1 MRAQMAAFL
10 QFLRDEQHYAEN
22 TITAYQSDLAQFV
35 RFADGWGN
43 ASDKQWSDV
52 SVEMV
57 DDYIDSLYRDA
68 YAASTVVRKVATIK
82 SILNYLQA
90 PGGGRSSL
98 AKKLA
103 KLSLVK
109 HQPKSLSRDEVER
122 LLSMPCQR
130 KPGSA
135 RSLRDSALLS
145 LLYTTG
151 MRVSEAVMLNVSALH
166 LDECYVTCGEASG
179 RYAGSL
185 CLTIRSPSCGA
196 TWPRR
201 EAAWFGI
208 PASAR
213 CSSTTVV
220 KS

>member
-10 QFLRDEQHYAEN
+10 QFLRDEQHYADN
-22 TITAYQSDLAQFV
+22 TIMAYQSDLAQFV
-35 RFADGWGN
+35 RFAEGWGT

-52 SVEMV
+52 NVEMV

-130 KPGSA
+130 KPESA
-135 RSLRDSALLS
+135 RSLRDSALLN
-145 LLYTTG
+145 LLYATW
-151 MRVSEAVMLNVSALH
+151 MSA
-166 LDECYVTCGEASG
+166 TSPAARASG